1 MSMEPAQEGA
11 ASSES
16 SATDTDKLPTNAQ
29 LLRMLVMMKL
39 KLIASYV
46 LDGFAPVVAVIA
58 VIVAVMAIN
67 GNKAGHAEL
76 AQNTAKIA
84 SLSES
89 LLAAKAEVE
98 KLKALIAQE
107 KLLKE
112 EERKKRDEELAKI
125 IQGVSKLQTKLK
137 ITPTLEEQFRQP
149 VAALTAPPPVVA
161 AMPATLAPV
170 APVAPARPPVNAA
183 SPAVKPVS
191 LPAKTNPA
199 PATALASTTSDK
211 KPGSQKEILKEA
223 IEQFN
228 KK

>member
-1 MSMEPAQEGA
+1 MEPAQEGA
-11 ASSES
+11 ASSDN

-76 AQNTAKIA
+76 AQNTARIA

-149 VAALTAPPPVVA
+149 VAALTAPAPVVA

-170 APVAPARPPVNAA
+170 APASPPVNAA

-191 LPAKTNPA
+191 LPAKTNPP

>member
-1 MSMEPAQEGA
+1 MEPAQKGA
-11 ASSES
+11 ASSDN

-39 KLIASYV
+39 KLIASYL

-76 AQNTAKIA
+76 AQSSARIA

-137 ITPTLEEQFRQP
+137 VTPTLEEQFRQP
-149 VAALTAPPPVVA
+149 ALWSNRS
-161 AMPATLAPV
+161 
-170 APVAPARPPVNAA
+170 AR
-183 SPAVKPVS
+183 
-191 LPAKTNPA
+191 
-199 PATALASTTSDK
+199 K
-211 KPGSQKEILKEA
+211 K
-223 IEQFN
+223 F
-228 KK
+228 